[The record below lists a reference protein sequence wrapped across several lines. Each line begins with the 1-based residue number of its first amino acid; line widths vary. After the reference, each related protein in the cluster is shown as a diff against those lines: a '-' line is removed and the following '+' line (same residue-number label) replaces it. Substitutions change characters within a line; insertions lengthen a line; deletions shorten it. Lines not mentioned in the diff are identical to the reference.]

1 MDTVHHTIMEGEL
14 LRLREDNSILQRLY
28 VTSERKLAELE
39 EGEVLTKELVA
50 RIVECQVW
58 DLDPITVTI
67 VLTLTLTRV
76 LTLEPWN
83 FKLETEN
90 CKRN

>member
-67 VLTLTLTRV
+67 VLTFTLTRV